1 MTPLQNQTYVLWFQ
15 YLGDKLIEWSDAK
28 PANRDLRN
36 CVKAMSEIG
45 MFTNG
50 LRMETEILQ
59 KRIDL
64 IRSQKNEIIDKQ
76 NEKIKELEN
85 KLKQYEI

>member
-1 MTPLQNQTYVLWFQ
+1 MTLLQNQTYVLWFQ
-15 YLGDKLIEWSDAK
+15 FLGDKLIDWYYKK
-28 PANRDLRN
+28 PANKDLKR

-45 MFTNG
+45 QFTNG
-50 LRMETEILQ
+50 LRMETEVLQ

-64 IRSQKNEIIDKQ
+64 IRSQKNDIIIKQ
-76 NEKIKELEN
+76 KQKIEELED

>member
-15 YLGDKLIEWSDAK
+15 YLGDKLIKWSDAK
-28 PANRDLRN
+28 PANRDLKN
-36 CVKAMSEIG
+36 CVKAMGEIG
-45 MFTNG
+45 IFTNN
-50 LRMETEILQ
+50 LRIEAEVLQ